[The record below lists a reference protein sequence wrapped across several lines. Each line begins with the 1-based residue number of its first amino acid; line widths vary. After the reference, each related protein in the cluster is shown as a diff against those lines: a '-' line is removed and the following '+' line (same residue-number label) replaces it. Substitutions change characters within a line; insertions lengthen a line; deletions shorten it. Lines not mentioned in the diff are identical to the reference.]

1 MSSTIIKHVAVGLF
15 ASLATLSANAALV
28 TLVGTSINYEYD
40 DVANA
45 GALSLFGTPTII
57 GDDVRF
63 LPPSF
68 RAESIDG
75 AGTDLVTANFVF
87 SRVYST
93 NGGQIQQLKVVEFG
107 DYEITNGDAV
117 SADLLLTAASNTN
130 VFDFT
135 SDSAEFD
142 AAGDSSGKQ
151 TWMMM
156 SLIDPSQAFIGASD
170 DMAISIQNTLTAT
183 TNAFGETAWIQK
195 KLTFAASTSVIPV
208 PAAAWLFGSAIIGL
222 AGIKRRK

>member
-1 MSSTIIKHVAVGLF
+1 MSSTFIKHVAAGLF
-15 ASLATLSANAALV
+15 ASLATLSANAAMV
-28 TLVGTSINYEYD
+28 TLVGTSVNYEYD

-45 GALSLFGTPTII
+45 GALSLFGTPDII

-63 LPPSF
+63 LPPNF

-117 SADLLLTAASNTN
+117 SADLLLTAASNNN

-135 SDSAEFD
+135 SDSAAFD

-156 SLIDPSQAFIGASD
+156 SVINPSLAFIGPSS

-195 KLTFAASTSVIPV
+195 KLTLAASTSVIPV